1 VRVSEPL
8 KPNTDHNSRAGSE
21 RAAYE
26 RMRQHGVPKDVAQRV
41 SREASVVQH
50 RSYDKKNGG

>member
-1 VRVSEPL
+1 VSKPL